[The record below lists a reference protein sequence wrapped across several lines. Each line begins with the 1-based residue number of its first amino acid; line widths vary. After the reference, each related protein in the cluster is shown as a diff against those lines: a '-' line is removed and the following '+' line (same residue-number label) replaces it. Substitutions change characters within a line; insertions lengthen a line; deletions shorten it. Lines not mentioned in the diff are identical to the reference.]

1 MAGGAGALRG
11 GRVTPQPSGTDPQV
25 TPPRADP
32 SAATPATDGRV
43 LRARALRERRRRQ
56 LLAAARRVFSERGY
70 HQTSL
75 QDLLTE
81 ARVARGTFYQYFE
94 SRRACLGAVLA
105 GFLDTLRGAIDP
117 VDVHAAVSPRD
128 QLIANLVRV
137 LELLEADAGLTRLLL
152 HEARGSDPEFD
163 ELLEDFDA
171 RVLGFILGSLTT
183 GTRLGLVRPCD
194 VELRATFVLG
204 AMKEAVSQ
212 TLLGKKAVRPRDAVA
227 RELLDFTLR
236 GVLTDAVVL

>member
-1 MAGGAGALRG
+1 MTLGSPGPDSGAE
-11 GRVTPQPSGTDPQV
+11 PSRST
-25 TPPRADP
+25 A
-32 SAATPATDGRV
+32 STDGRV
-43 LRARALRERRRRQ
+43 LRARALREQRRRQ
-56 LLAAARRVFSERGY
+56 LLAAARRVFAERGY

-105 GFLDTLRGAIDP
+105 GFLDTLRDAIAP
-117 VDVHAAVSPRD
+117 VDVRADTPPRD

-137 LELLEADAGLTRLLL
+137 LGVLEADAGLARLLL

-163 ELLEDFDA
+163 ELLEEFDA

-194 VELRATFVLG
+194 LELRATFVLG
-204 AMKEAVSQ
+204 ALKEAVSQ
-212 TLLGKKAVRPRDAVA
+212 TLLGDKAVRPRDAVA

-236 GVLTDAVVL
+236 GVLKDSVVL